1 MNTLCF
7 WSSELEV
14 RIRHSEISA
23 LKGSYYDP
31 DKNCLPILKAGIKKP
46 TVCKAL
52 RPCKRSVNFFF
63 LRYSIKCCF
72 ISKIQNGLYW
82 SKVTAVSAHRSVAV
96 RHAVR
101 GICVG
106 TISVKSV
113 TASAARSSEAAFAE
127 AARAASVYRGCEP
140 YGLQYR
146 AARRN
151 GGCAAVFDVGRW
163 EYRRR

>member
-7 WSSELEV
+7 LSSELEV

-31 DKNCLPILKAGIKKP
+31 DKKCLPILKAGIKKP

-72 ISKIQNGLYW
+72 ISKIQNGLY
-82 SKVTAVSAHRSVAV
+82 
-96 RHAVR
+96 
-101 GICVG
+101 
-106 TISVKSV
+106 
-113 TASAARSSEAAFAE
+113 
-127 AARAASVYRGCEP
+127 
-140 YGLQYR
+140 
-146 AARRN
+146 
-151 GGCAAVFDVGRW
+151 
-163 EYRRR
+163 